1 MDKNALDGTCGDEIL
16 SNYAQQFLSN
26 SEGEIMILP
35 SAIEAEMKNGVTYKR
50 TCTIL
55 TCSNTNPCCYF
66 LKVLKMLLFFK
77 SVDF

>member
-1 MDKNALDGTCGDEIL
+1 
-16 SNYAQQFLSN
+16 
-26 SEGEIMILP
+26 MILP
-35 SAIEAEMKNGVTYKR
+35 SATEAEMKNGVTYKR

-66 LKVLKMLLFFK
+66 LKVLEMLLFFE

>member
-1 MDKNALDGTCGDEIL
+1 
-16 SNYAQQFLSN
+16 
-26 SEGEIMILP
+26 MILP
-35 SAIEAEMKNGVTYKR
+35 SATEAEMKNGVTYKR

-77 SVDF
+77 SVDFKNSKNLLNTFKLSLISLEIFYKSE

>member
-1 MDKNALDGTCGDEIL
+1 
-16 SNYAQQFLSN
+16 
-26 SEGEIMILP
+26 MILP
-35 SAIEAEMKNGVTYKR
+35 SATEAEMKNGVTYKR